1 MSLLQ
6 QPQAWRSHFEVELLE
21 VPFQA
26 LPTLEVKAKAKQ
38 AQALAGRVVEQSVC
52 AVAGGRSPAGA
63 PPPPPQAEA

>member
-38 AQALAGRVVEQSVC
+38 AQALVGRVV
-52 AVAGGRSPAGA
+52 
-63 PPPPPQAEA
+63 